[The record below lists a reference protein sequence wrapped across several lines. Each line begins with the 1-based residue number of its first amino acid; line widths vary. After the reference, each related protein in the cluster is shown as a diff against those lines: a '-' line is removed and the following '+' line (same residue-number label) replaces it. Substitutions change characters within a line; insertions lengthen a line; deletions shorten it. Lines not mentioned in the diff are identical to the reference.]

1 MSKSPQTIHQ
11 LVTALAKQKSG
22 HPSYFGKT
30 CDSGRVTVRCVK
42 KSGPKKSKS
51 GAQSEYFRALLGMP
65 GVSSPA
71 KKKAASTLKIKTP
84 KHKSTPK
91 RKSPSKRKRSSP
103 VKLRESALARNKER
117 LRFIT
122 EELAKLP
129 FHGEHKKSK
138 KSKSPKK
145 GASRR

>member
-11 LVTALAKQKSG
+11 LVTALARQKSG

-42 KSGPKKSKS
+42 KSGPKKSHVD
-51 GAQSEYFRALLGMP
+51 AQSEYFRALLGMS
-65 GVSSPA
+65 GVSSAA

-84 KHKSTPK
+84 KRKSPSK
-91 RKSPSKRKRSSP
+91 KSPSKRKRSSP
-103 VKLRESALARNKER
+103 AKLRASALARNKER

-122 EELAKLP
+122 EELKKLP
-129 FHGEHKKSK
+129 FYSPHKKS
-138 KSKSPKK
+138 KK